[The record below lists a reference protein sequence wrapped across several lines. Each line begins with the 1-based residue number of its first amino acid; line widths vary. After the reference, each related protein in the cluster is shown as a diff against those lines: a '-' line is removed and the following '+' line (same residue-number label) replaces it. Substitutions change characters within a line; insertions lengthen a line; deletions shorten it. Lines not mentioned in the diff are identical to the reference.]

1 MLFYTQGLRLFM
13 LQEKFVLVIDDSA
26 IIQQT
31 TKLILQKCD
40 FTANRIHTSTNAS
53 DAMKMC
59 QTHCYDII
67 FIDFNLGFG
76 STGLQLLERLHQS
89 QIIKHEPLIF
99 IITADDS
106 KPVFMGFS
114 EYEPNDYLVKPLRIE
129 VLHQRLAANFKQ
141 HQLNKNVFTAFKS
154 AGIQGARKALQQATT
169 QTAFQ
174 HAITALCKS
183 LVNSTPPDTL
193 TSKTNVPNNVIPT
206 AISLLR
212 SFTQKHDYLPAQLYL
227 AELYLSQQ
235 QYAEAKVIIEPLRD
249 QYPNHLLIIEFS
261 ARLALCHGDI
271 TQTYQYW
278 AQAHSM
284 SQSNL
289 ERLFGMIWL
298 ELTLHP
304 TAELLRHLRE
314 AANHLHY
321 SIWDNKNYY
330 CLLAWGLLQQ
340 NPLNKPISIERMW
353 CKFTQQ
359 KGITI
364 IDRPFVFVLQAWQ
377 AARSGNTFIAYRYL
391 QRIEPNE
398 QTQISFEFHTVLFNT
413 YQLLGMTKPMLMA
426 FTQLKNLIS
435 SEARLTHQRIKQAWI
450 NTIES
455 SLSNETHEYQH
466 ALALYKQQAGDVAGQ
481 SIFALWSDNRFDTTL
496 ARCLVEILC
505 EGQLNVSH
513 TQREIIMEARW
524 VFESQHAMPTW
535 YQNLQSKCSILHT
548 PVELMTTT
556 VLGHTTTC

>member
-1 MLFYTQGLRLFM
+1 M
-13 LQEKFVLVIDDSA
+13 LQKKFVLVVDDSA

-31 TKLILQKCD
+31 TKLILQKCG
-40 FTANRIHTSTNAS
+40 FTANHIQTSTNAS

-89 QIIKHEPLIF
+89 QIIKHNPLIF

-106 KPVFMGFS
+106 QPVFMGFS
-114 EYEPNDYLVKPLRIE
+114 EYEPDDYLVKPLRIE

-141 HQLNKNVFTAFKS
+141 HQLNNNVFTAFKS
-154 AGIQGARKALQQATT
+154 DGIQGARKALQQATT
-169 QTAFQ
+169 QPAFQ
-174 HAITALCKS
+174 RAITALCKS
-183 LVNSTPPDTL
+183 LVNNTPSDTL
-193 TSKTNVPNNVIPT
+193 TSKSDVPNNVIPT

-212 SFTQKHDYLPAQLYL
+212 SFTQKHHYLPAQLYL
-227 AELYLSQQ
+227 AELYLNQQ
-235 QYAEAKVIIEPLRD
+235 QYTEAKEIIEQLQD
-249 QYPNHLLIIEFS
+249 QHPNHLLIIEFS
-261 ARLALCHGDI
+261 ARLALYRGDI

-278 AQAHSM
+278 VQAHSM

-314 AANHLHY
+314 AANHLHH

-340 NPLNKPISIERMW
+340 NPLNKTISIERMW

-359 KGITI
+359 KGSTA

-391 QRIEPNE
+391 QRIEPND
-398 QTQISFEFHTVLFNT
+398 QSQISFEFHTVLFHT
-413 YQLLGMTKPMLMA
+413 YRLLGMKKPMLMA
-426 FTQLKNLIS
+426 FKQLKNLVIS
-435 SEARLTHQRIKQAWI
+435 ETRLTHQRIKQAWI

-466 ALALYKQQAGDVAGQ
+466 ALALYKQQRGDVAGQ
-481 SIFALWSDNRFDTTL
+481 SIFALWPDNRFDTTL
-496 ARCLVEILC
+496 ARCLIEIWC
-505 EGQLNVSH
+505 KGQLNVSQA
-513 TQREIIMEARW
+513 QREIIMEARW
-524 VFESQHAMPTW
+524 VFESQSEMSNW
-535 YQNLQSKCSILHT
+535 YQDLQTKYSILHT
-548 PVELMTTT
+548 PVELMTTKG
-556 VLGHTTTC
+556 LGHITTC